1 MAKELKEKEEIE
13 RINKEKEQENVN
25 KEKEETEKMNKE
37 KAIEGTKS
45 MP

>member
-1 MAKELKEKEEIE
+1 VAKELKEKEEIE